1 MRTIA
6 AIRTHVW
13 GEEARRL
20 HAQLAPV
27 FGADLVV
34 VFHNRPAGLDLP
46 LPVVDIDDAWVA
58 GQGLRVLPDWGWRCG
73 DYFLYALRAARP
85 DADRFWLIEP
95 DVYFSADPAPLF
107 ARLETSPED
116 ALGVRIE
123 PLPANDVFMRHAGGR
138 QLHRA
143 IFAFTRWSAPVLDW
157 LFDLRRRYSA
167 DLDPARK
174 PLNDECFCFTHLVE
188 QDRFTHA
195 DMAERAPGL
204 ISPAAM
210 LTDPDILMGMVRQ
223 DLGSIVHHPVRER
236 AGFVAAAAL
245 RLATR
250 AIKHNDFILPA
261 LPYLSEAEVR
271 DICLRVGA
279 QLEPHLLQERMR
291 QLRRRRRVAIEQ
303 EENHHA

>member
-157 LFDLRRRYSA
+157 LLDLRRRYSA

-236 AGFVAAAAL
+236 DSFIGSVAARMAL
-245 RLATR
+245 RLSRNGA
-250 AIKHNDFILPA
+250 FILPA
-261 LPYLSEAEVR
+261 LPYLSEADVR
-271 DICLRVGA
+271 SFCSELSRH
-279 QLEPHLLQERMR
+279 LEPHLIQQCGS
-291 QLRRRRRVAIEQ
+291 QLRRRGRVAIEQ